1 MAIDV
6 ELKTNKQSNTTW
18 PSTFKASNRFPI
30 VANRVFATL
39 EKAQQY
45 VDDTAADASAYVGI
59 VLAVVQDETAKN
71 NGVYYVSSVAMAE
84 GEKGT
89 LVKVGGTETE
99 TAEDYAKAVE
109 LSKTLVVGQLIKV
122 EKEYTAN
129 AGEENE
135 VKYQKGFYIVEGS
148 GVISALATST
158 GSEDEVGALKS
169 RVDAVEVLV
178 GDDESGLVK
187 DVKEN
192 ADAIASN
199 YELISAN
206 TEAISALESA
216 YADADAELK
225 SELEGKIDAKVA
237 QTEYDAKVSE
247 IEGKIDEKVAKS
259 DYDTKVAELNSAIDA
274 KVAQTEYDAKVS
286 ELNSAIDAKVAQ
298 TEYDAKVSEIEG
310 KIDEKFAIAD
320 YKAIEKIKVN
330 GSDLVIAES
339 DKSVDITI
347 PSAPVQGVAA
357 DEKIIS
363 LDGDKLK
370 SNLTIAYVAAS
381 VGEDGS
387 HIPSQLRL
395 QGINNEVIS
404 SINADKF
411 VKDGMIEK
419 VELDGPNA
427 DLNETGKK
435 YLVITWNTE
444 AGKEVMRL
452 DVSELFNPYTAS
464 DGVELSDGNFSLK
477 LATGE
482 QYLSVGTDGLST
494 TQALWDKV
502 NELDNAVLASAQSAA
517 TSAETNAKAYA
528 DSLAVNYDASGS
540 SAQALVDAKA
550 YADSLAVNY
559 DASGSSAQALTD
571 AKAYADEV
579 SAQALV
585 DAKAYADETSAQALV
600 DAKAYA
606 DETSA
611 QALTDA
617 KAYADDNFVKS
628 ENFNEFSQELE
639 TKLENIEAGA
649 EVNVIENIKVNG
661 KEVSIEDKL
670 ASIDVEAK
678 DIKLGSAITA
688 DGSEVYGSG
697 QTISAVLQGIQDSVT
712 VAVSGGLT
720 GVVAGD
726 GVSVSEVVANKQT
739 ISVRVSSDEGNLV
752 KVGTDGGV
760 FAAMYYDGDD
770 AE

>member
-39 EKAQQY
+39 ENAQQY

-59 VLAVVQDETAKN
+59 VLAVVQDTTAKN

-99 TAEDYAKAVE
+99 TAENYAKAVE

-122 EKEYTAN
+122 EKEYTEN

-135 VKYQKGFYIVEGS
+135 VKYQKGFYIVEGA

-169 RVDAVEVLV
+169 RVDSIEVVL
-178 GDDESGLVK
+178 GGDESGLVK
-187 DVKEN
+187 DVKDNADAISEN
-192 ADAIASN
+192 ADAIAAN
-199 YELISAN
+199 ASAI
-206 TEAISALESA
+206 TALESA
-216 YADADAELK
+216 YKADDASLKSELEGQISAK
-225 SELEGKIDAKVA
+225 VAQTDYDTKVGELSDAIDTKVAQTDYDTKVSELEGKIDAKVA
-237 QTEYDAKVSE
+237 QT
-247 IEGKIDEKVAKS
+247 
-259 DYDTKVAELNSAIDA
+259 DYDTKVAEIEGNVDAKVAKSDYNAKVAEIEGNVAA
-274 KVAQTEYDAKVS
+274 KVAQTDY
-286 ELNSAIDAKVAQ
+286 NAKVA
-298 TEYDAKVSEIEG
+298 EIESNVDAKL
-310 KIDEKFAIAD
+310 AQAD
-320 YKAIEKIKVN
+320 YKAIEVVKVN
-330 GSDLVIAES
+330 GAALTVAEA

-347 PSAPVQGVAA
+347 PSAPVQGVAEG
-357 DEKIIS
+357 EKLIS

-381 VGEDGS
+381 VDEEGK
-387 HIPSQLRL
+387 HVPAQLRL

-404 SINADKF
+404 SIDADKF
-411 VKDGMIEK
+411 VKDGMIDS
-419 VELDGPNA
+419 VQLDGPA
-427 DLNETGKK
+427 ENETGKK

-444 AGKEVMRL
+444 AGKDVMRL
-452 DVSELFNPYTAS
+452 DVSDLFNPYTAS
-464 DGVELSDGNFSLK
+464 NGVELKDGNFSLK
-477 LATGE
+477 LATDE

-502 NELDNAVLASAQSAA
+502 TELDNAVLSSAQS
-517 TSAETNAKAYA
+517 YA
-528 DSLAVNYDASGS
+528 DSAKSAAISHADSVAATAKSEAVAHADGLNTAMD
-540 SAQALVDAKA
+540 LRVDALESDRHAHANADVLSGITSDKVTA
-550 YADSLAVNY
+550 WDAAEQNAKDYAD
-559 DASGSSAQALTD
+559 G
-571 AKAYADEV
+571 K
-579 SAQALV
+579 
-585 DAKAYADETSAQALV
+585 
-600 DAKAYA
+600 
-606 DETSA
+606 
-611 QALTDA
+611 
-617 KAYADDNFVKS
+617 FVTL
-628 ENFNEFSQELE
+628 EGFNEFEAE
-639 TKLENIEAGA
+639 YEEKLNGIAEGA

-670 ASIDVEAK
+670 ASVDVEAK

-688 DGSEVYGSG
+688 DGAEVYGSG

-726 GVSVSEVVANKQT
+726 GIAVSEVVANKQT
-739 ISVRVSSDEGNLV
+739 ISVKVSADEGNLV
-752 KVGTDGGV
+752 KNGTDGGV
-760 FAAMYYDGDD
+760 FVAMYYDGDD